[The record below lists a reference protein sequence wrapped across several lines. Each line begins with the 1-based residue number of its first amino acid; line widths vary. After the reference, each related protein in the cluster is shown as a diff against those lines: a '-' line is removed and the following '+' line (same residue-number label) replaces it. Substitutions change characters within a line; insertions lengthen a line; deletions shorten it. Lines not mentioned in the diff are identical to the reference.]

1 MTAEPEG
8 SSRPADRDVS
18 AAPSPEPAMRQLI
31 RSMPTAVAMT
41 DTSMCYVEVNER
53 WRNDYGLGDQPLIG
67 RSHYDVF
74 PNLPERWK
82 EIHRRVLEGA
92 SERCDDDSF
101 VREDG
106 RTEWLRWDVSQWRH
120 MDGKVGGLVMATE
133 VVTEKKLAHDA
144 LRSSEER
151 FRSAME
157 SSPIGM
163 AIVALDGRFEDVNPA
178 LCKSLGYAR
187 EELLA
192 TDFQSVTHP
201 DDLDTDLAFLNELL
215 AGHRTEFSM
224 RKRYLHAMG
233 RNIEVQLHV
242 SLARHADGS
251 PWHFI
256 SQILDV
262 SEQVAAEQALKD
274 SEEKLRLI
282 ADNVREV
289 FWLSNVDK
297 SRTLYVS
304 PGYDRIWGE
313 PASRLEDEPLGWLER
328 VHADDRQ
335 RVSAALKLQPVGG
348 YDEEYRIVR
357 PDGELRWIH
366 DRAFPI
372 PGPDGNVTRIVGIA
386 EDITERRRIEVQ
398 LLHSQRME
406 AVGQLAGGVA
416 HDFNNMLAIILMHA
430 SFAKDADD
438 LPDELRES
446 IDDIEDAAQRAA
458 TLTRQLLQLGRKGV
472 LHSQRIDLNDV
483 IMGLSHIME
492 RTLGESLTIRTSLAK
507 EPLEVVADPSMLEQ
521 VLMNLVINARDAMP
535 HGGRLVIETGL
546 RDVAVEDGP
555 IVPDLAPGRFVW
567 LRVSDNGVGIAP
579 ENIGAIFEPFFTT
592 KGGKGTGLG
601 LASIYGIVK
610 QHRGTIT
617 VYSTLGIGS
626 TFQVFLPVAD
636 MPARKVAPAPTASA
650 SQGGGETIL
659 LVEDDAIVRKVTRQ
673 ALEKAGYRVLTANN
687 GREALEVYA
696 SSKERVELLLT
707 DLVMPLGLSGRDLAA
722 RLQSLDRRLA
732 VILTSGYSP
741 DIFGTSLELDPYQVF
756 LVKPVPRQELLE
768 AVRVCLDR
776 RAAES

>member
-1 MTAEPEG
+1 MNAELEG
-8 SSRPADRDVS
+8 SLRPVDRDVS
-18 AAPSPEPAMRQLI
+18 AEPSSEAVLRQLI
-31 RSMPTAVAMT
+31 RAMPTAAAMI
-41 DTSMCYVEVNER
+41 DTAMCYVEVSER
-53 WRNDYGLGDQPLIG
+53 WRQDYGLGDQPLIG
-67 RSHYDVF
+67 RSHYEVF

-82 EIHRRVLEGA
+82 EIHRKALAGEGA
-92 SERCDDDSF
+92 RSEDDSF
-101 VREDG
+101 ELVPG
-106 RTEWLRWDVSQWRH
+106 WTEWLRWEVTPWRH
-120 MDGKVGGLVMATE
+120 TDGHVGGIIMATE
-133 VVTEKKLAHDA
+133 IITEKKRAYDA

-178 LCKSLGYAR
+178 LCRSLGYTR
-187 EELLA
+187 DELLSM
-192 TDFQSVTHP
+192 DFQSVTHP
-201 DDLDTDLAFLNELL
+201 DDLEADLTFMDDLL
-215 AGHRTEFSM
+215 AGRRTEFSM
-224 RKRYLHAMG
+224 RKRYIHATG
-233 RNIEVQLHV
+233 RSIEAQIHV
-242 SLARHADGS
+242 SLARLTDGR

-256 SQILDV
+256 SQILDI
-262 SEQVAAEQALKD
+262 SEQVAADQALRE

-289 FWLSNVDK
+289 FWLADVTK
-297 SRTLYVS
+297 SKTLYVS
-304 PGYDRIWGE
+304 PGYERVWGE
-313 PASRLEDEPLGWLER
+313 PASRLQQEPLSWLER
-328 VHADDRQ
+328 VHEDDRE
-335 RVSAALKLQPVGG
+335 RVGAAQQMQAMGG

-357 PDGELRWIH
+357 PDGEVRWIH

-372 PGPDGNVTRIVGIA
+372 AGPDGVVTRVVGIA

-430 SFAKDADD
+430 SFAKEADD
-438 LPDELRES
+438 LPADLRES

-492 RTLGESLTIRTSLAK
+492 RTLGESLTIRTILAT

-546 RDVAVEDGP
+546 REVTAEDSAV
-555 IVPDLAPGRFVW
+555 VPDLVPGCYVW
-567 LRVSDNGVGIAP
+567 LRVSDNGAGIAP
-579 ENIGAIFEPFFTT
+579 ENLGAIFEPFFTT

-601 LASIYGIVK
+601 LASVYGIVK

-617 VYSTLGIGS
+617 VYSTLGLGS

-636 MPARKVAPAPTASA
+636 APSRRVAPAPAS
-650 SQGGGETIL
+650 SPSLGGGETIL
-659 LVEDDAIVRKVTRQ
+659 VVEDDATVRKVTRQ
-673 ALEKAGYRVLTANN
+673 ALERVGYRVLTANN

-696 SSKERVELLLT
+696 NSDGAIELLLT

-722 RLQSLDRRLA
+722 RLQSLDPKLA

-741 DIFGTSLELDPYQVF
+741 DIFGTSLELDPNQVF
-756 LVKPVPRQELLE
+756 LVKPVPRQELLA

-776 RAAES
+776 RAAGA